1 MSVAGRVVNL
11 LPHHVLDGVGSVLMK
26 HVHYAGRSLF
36 MHDDTA
42 EALID
47 YARALS
53 EHRTAD
59 AVTVPAVSAEGN
71 LVTATLLLNEGA
83 AFVIESVEGSITMEP
98 DPAALEEI
106 QRRTERLGG
115 ARGAAPDEPWPLEL

>member
-1 MSVAGRVVNL
+1 
-11 LPHHVLDGVGSVLMK
+11 MK

-42 EALID
+42 DALIQ
-47 YARALS
+47 YARVLS

-71 LVTATLLLNEGA
+71 PVTVTLLLNDA
-83 AFVIESVEGSITMEP
+83 AALAVETVAGGITVEP
-98 DPAALEEI
+98 DRAAVEEI
-106 QRRTERLGG
+106 QHRTQRVEGV
-115 ARGAAPDEPWPLEL
+115 RGAAPDEPWPLEL